1 MCLLVIF
8 VLKQLTVP
16 TGESVTRLT
25 KQLQRLLLVDV
36 AEHRLLCG
44 HTYCFW
50 DIKKGHIQEHKVSLC
65 LPSIS

>member
-1 MCLLVIF
+1 MIF

-25 KQLQRLLLVDV
+25 KQLQRFLLVDV

-50 DIKKGHIQEHKVSLC
+50 DTEKGHI
-65 LPSIS
+65 